1 MRPVAVHLPHES
13 KLYYEFSR
21 VYDYLFR
28 PVFSSRIA
36 RVIESLCIE
45 PGARVLEIGVGTGLS
60 LRAYPFHCH
69 VTGIDLAPEM
79 LELARRKAQV
89 NRWRHVSLLQMDA
102 LDLRFPDNSF
112 DYVTGFHVASV
123 VPDPARMMREA
134 SRVCRPGGKV
144 VLINHF
150 RTQRRVLRSLV
161 PLADPI
167 TRRLGWTSTLR
178 LHDVLDGAPL
188 SIERKFKMSPYS
200 LFTVVIA
207 TKDRPEASV

>member
-1 MRPVAVHLPHES
+1 
-13 KLYYEFSR
+13 
-21 VYDYLFR
+21 
-28 PVFSSRIA
+28 
-36 RVIESLCIE
+36 
-45 PGARVLEIGVGTGLS
+45 
-60 LRAYPFHCH
+60 
-69 VTGIDLAPEM
+69 M
-79 LELARRKAQV
+79 LELARRKALV
-89 NRWRHVSLLQMDA
+89 NGWRHVSLLQMDA